1 MLCRI
6 SSLTLF
12 SLVLCKTFVIFR
24 AAIEKSRDCINI
36 LWIVT
41 ISGVSPVWRSGTKAE
56 AREQLSLLIAKRV
69 GSEVFL
75 HFYLETT
82 YVGTL
87 LHNVSVWGD
96 WGGDKGV
103 WHWEGLA
110 LLIGEMV
117 CSEFFELLYGNSM
130 FCAGF
135 SYEAF
140 VWIFERAKNVKLSVH
155 A

>member
-1 MLCRI
+1 ML
-6 SSLTLF
+6 
-12 SLVLCKTFVIFR
+12 
-24 AAIEKSRDCINI
+24 A
-36 LWIVT
+36 
-41 ISGVSPVWRSGTKAE
+41 
-56 AREQLSLLIAKRV
+56 
-69 GSEVFL
+69 
-75 HFYLETT
+75 HFYTMFQFEEIR
-82 YVGTL
+82 
-87 LHNVSVWGD
+87 
-96 WGGDKGV
+96 GGGKGV